1 MIQRPSAASGTWA
14 DDVEGFS
21 LADAAVFDVIVIIGA
36 GICGLAAAYELSR
49 RGQHAIVLERGE
61 PFAEQSAGLARIF
74 RIAHRR
80 PALCRLAMEAR
91 VGWQRWE
98 AELGAGRLLGSEGFV
113 AVGPPVDTAAALKVA
128 GAEFSWL
135 DRREI
140 AARIPFVC
148 ARWESGVFDPLGG
161 SLRIRRALAALARRV
176 DIQRREVM
184 SVADDGSVTLADG
197 AVVRGDRVLICAGVQ
212 TPALF
217 GPLGVEF
224 APHTR
229 FTYEGADATGAACL
243 SAPEGYG
250 LPLGSTGRWAFGQ
263 EVPDPATVRALFP
276 SLSPVGQVDCVTVRS
291 PWLDAGGDG
300 WAVARRGCIV
310 ALVGSNLMKFGPLLG
325 DLLAQAALNDELPND
340 LTIT

>member
-1 MIQRPSAASGTWA
+1 
-14 DDVEGFS
+14 
-21 LADAAVFDVIVIIGA
+21 VILIIGA

-49 RGQHAIVLERGE
+49 RGEHAIVLERNE

-74 RIAHRR
+74 RIAHQR
-80 PALCRLAMEAR
+80 PALCRLAMVAR

-98 AELGAGRLLGSEGFV
+98 AELGAGRLLGSEGFI
-113 AVGPPVDTAAALKVA
+113 AVGPREDTAAAMKVA

-140 AARIPFVC
+140 TARIPFV
-148 ARWESGVFDPLGG
+148 AAPWETGILDPLGG

-176 DIQRREVM
+176 DIRRRDVV
-184 SVADDGSVTLADG
+184 SVADDGSVTLAG
-197 AVVRGDRVLICAGVQ
+197 GTVMRGDRVLICAGVQ

-229 FTYEGADATGAACL
+229 VTYEGADATGAACL

-263 EVPDPATVRALFP
+263 KVPDPATVRALFP
-276 SLSPVGQVDCVTVRS
+276 SLSPVGQMDCVTVRA

-300 WAVARRGCIV
+300 WTVARRGCVV
-310 ALVGSNLMKFGPLLG
+310 AFVGGNLMKFGPLLG
-325 DLLAQAALNDELPND
+325 DLLARAVLSDELPGD

>member
-1 MIQRPSAASGTWA
+1 
-14 DDVEGFS
+14 
-21 LADAAVFDVIVIIGA
+21 
-36 GICGLAAAYELSR
+36 
-49 RGQHAIVLERGE
+49 VLERRQ

-80 PALCRLAMEAR
+80 PALCRLAMKAR

-98 AELGAGRLLGSEGFV
+98 AEFGAGRLLGSEGFI
-113 AVGPPVDTAAALKVA
+113 AVGACDDTAAAMKDA
-128 GAEFSWL
+128 GADFSWL
-135 DRREI
+135 DRSEI
-140 AARIPFVC
+140 VARIPFV
-148 ARWESGVFDPLGG
+148 AAPWETGVLDPLGG
-161 SLRIRRALAALARRV
+161 SLRIRRALSALARRV
-176 DIQRREVM
+176 VIRRGEVV
-184 SVADDGSVTLADG
+184 SVPEDGSTTLADG

-229 FTYEGADATGAACL
+229 FTYEGADAAGAACL

-276 SLSPVGQVDCVTVRS
+276 SLSPVDQVDCVTVRA
-291 PWLDAGGDG
+291 PWLDFGGDG
-300 WAVARRGCIV
+300 WTVVRRGRVV
-310 ALVGSNLMKFGPLLG
+310 AFVGSNLMKFGPLLG
-325 DLLAQAALNDELPND
+325 ELLAQAMLSDELPSD
-340 LTIT
+340 LTRLG